1 MPDNHFITKLLEIKD
16 IIIENITNSYD
27 ENHIYFKLQR
37 KPQSCPN
44 CGTVTDK
51 VHDYRTSII
60 KDLPFMGR
68 KTLLHYKKRRYVC
81 PCCNKRFYETF
92 GLTPKYFRTT
102 TRLALYS
109 LNELKS
115 RQSIKSVAEYLG
127 LSVSAVSRIVKH
139 LNFSKPKQLPEVLSI
154 DEFKGNAGGEKFQ
167 AIITDAKKHKLLDI
181 MPSRKQ
187 VFLKSYF
194 LQYKN
199 RKSTKYFVMDMNKS
213 YKTIAE
219 ELFPNATI
227 VIDKFH
233 VVRYVNWALEN
244 VRKRV
249 QKNLPKYK
257 RIYFKKSRWL
267 LLSKKDKLK
276 EENLIALEVLLSQS
290 KDLGTAYHL
299 KELFY
304 EFIQST
310 NRTEAVKRLKHFTMV
325 AYTSELKEFNSCLT
339 MLRNWSTY
347 ILNAFDCKYTNGYTE
362 GTNNAIKVVKRNA
375 FGFRNFDNFRNR
387 IFLSLT

>member
-1 MPDNHFITKLLEIKD
+1 MHTNHFITQLLEIKD
-16 IIIENITNSYD
+16 IIIENIKNSYD
-27 ENHIYFKLQR
+27 ETHIHFKLQR
-37 KPQSCPN
+37 KSHSCPN

-51 VHDYRTSII
+51 IHDYRTSII

-92 GLTPKYFRTT
+92 GLTPKHFRTT

-115 RQSIKSVAEYLG
+115 RQSIKSVAEHLD
-127 LSVSAVSRIVKH
+127 LSVSTVSRVVKH
-139 LNFSKPKQLPEVLSI
+139 LNFSAPKQLPEVLSI
-154 DEFKGNAGGEKFQ
+154 NEFKGNAGGEKFQ
-167 AIITDAKKHKLLDI
+167 AIITDPKKHKLLDI
-181 MPSRKQ
+181 MPSRTQ
-187 VFLKSYF
+187 VSLKSYF

-199 RKSTKYFVMDMNKS
+199 RKVTKYFIMDMNKA
-213 YKTIAE
+213 YRTIAE

-227 VIDKFH
+227 VMDKFH
-233 VVRYVNWALEN
+233 VVKYANWALEN

-249 QKNLPKYK
+249 QKNLPKEK
-257 RIYFKKSRWL
+257 RIYFKKSKWL
-267 LLSKKDKLK
+267 LLSKKSNLK
-276 EENLIALEVLLSQS
+276 EDNLIALEVLLSQS
-290 KDLGTAYHL
+290 KDLGIAYHL

-304 EFIQST
+304 EFMQSKS
-310 NRTEAVKRLKHFTMV
+310 RTEAVKRLKHFTIV
-325 AYTSELKEFNSCLT
+325 AYSSELKEFDACLT
-339 MLRNWSTY
+339 MIRNWSTY

-362 GTNNAIKVVKRNA
+362 GTNNAIKVIKRNA
-375 FGFRNFDNFRNR
+375 FGFRNFNNFRNR